1 MLLITYLLTHKNM
14 LLITSTDYIEYGER
28 ELASETVY
36 KFLAETKQGIK
47 EVERDGYFDGSHKQ
61 RIRTG
66 ISNLKRQYT
75 RKRLLD
81 EVQSRETER
90 SVRMKR
96 P

>member
-1 MLLITYLLTHKNM
+1 M

-47 EVERDGYFDGSHKQ
+47 EVERDGYFDESYKK

-66 ISNLKRQYT
+66 ISNLKKQYT
-75 RKRLLD
+75 KKRLLA
-81 EVQSRETER
+81 EEKGRENER
-90 SVRMKR
+90 SKRMKHT
-96 P
+96 